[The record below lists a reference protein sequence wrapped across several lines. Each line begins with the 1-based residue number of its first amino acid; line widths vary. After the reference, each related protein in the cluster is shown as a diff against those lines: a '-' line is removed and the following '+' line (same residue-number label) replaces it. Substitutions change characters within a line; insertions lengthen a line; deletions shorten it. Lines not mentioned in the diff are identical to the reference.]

1 MLKLYKRTDGVLRY
15 HEAWLNGETIYEHW
29 GIVGE
34 RGDTME
40 HALPMGQDE
49 NEAIVDILRPATDEG
64 FRTIEIEDHAT
75 LLIEYVVVGMG
86 TAKDVTK
93 RHSLEKRMGE
103 TLGWTGLGECDG
115 GSIGSGT
122 MEVCC
127 YVVDFDI
134 AKRVI
139 TANLAGTQFSNF
151 TRIYNEAENT

>member
-34 RGDTME
+34 CGDTME
-40 HALPMGQDE
+40 HALPMGTDE
-49 NEAIVDILRPATDEG
+49 DEAILDILRPAADEG
-64 FRTIEIEDHAT
+64 FRPIEIEDHAT
-75 LLIEYVVVGMG
+75 LLIEYAVVGMG

-93 RHSLEKRMGE
+93 RHSLEGRMSE
-103 TLGWTGLGECDG
+103 TLGWTGLGACDG
-115 GSIGSGT
+115 GSIGSGM
-122 MEVCC
+122 MEICC

-139 TANLAGTQFSNF
+139 AADLAGTQFSNF
-151 TRIYNEAENT
+151 TRIYNEAEDT